1 MVPAVVVSAS
11 TKNGVEVQMPD
22 GKRVKLNSRALG
34 FAARA
39 VNNKSLGDAQI
50 RRGSLIRLQKGNS
63 GWFVVQ
69 EPLLQGALVSLEAKT
84 GAIRALVGGYDF
96 HSKTFNRATQ
106 AKRQPGS
113 TFKPFIYSA
122 ALAKGMTAAT
132 VVNDAPI
139 SLPGQGING
148 RTWEPKNAD
157 GRYSGFITM
166 RQALTYSKNMVS
178 IRLLMATGIPYA
190 QQYIQRFGFNPADHP
205 AGYSMSLGTGLA
217 TPLQMAE
224 GYAVFANGGYKVNGY
239 VIDKIYDSQNNLK
252 AQMQPLVAG
261 QNAPQVIDPRNAFI
275 MYKMMQDVVRRGTAT
290 GAGALGRS
298 DIAGKTGTTNDAK
311 DAWFVG
317 FTPEVVTAVYVGF
330 DKPKSLGSS
339 AFGGTVALP
348 VWVNYMKVA
357 LKGMPSKG
365 MAVPAGVV
373 NRGGEY
379 FLKEQQ
385 VTDPKLALDNRASG
399 PVNSPLNNN
408 TRRRPSANGNGNND
422 SSTPATGEVPV
433 EPINR
438 APQPAQQ
445 GGGNKESSQL
455 DSLF

>member
-1 MVPAVVVSAS
+1 M
-11 TKNGVEVQMPD
+11 
-22 GKRVKLNSRALG
+22 
-34 FAARA
+34 
-39 VNNKSLGDAQI
+39 
-50 RRGSLIRLQKGNS
+50 
-63 GWFVVQ
+63 
-69 EPLLQGALVSLEAKT
+69 
-84 GAIRALVGGYDF
+84 
-96 HSKTFNRATQ
+96 
-106 AKRQPGS
+106 
-113 TFKPFIYSA
+113 
-122 ALAKGMTAAT
+122 
-132 VVNDAPI
+132 
-139 SLPGQGING
+139 
-148 RTWEPKNAD
+148 
-157 GRYSGFITM
+157 
-166 RQALTYSKNMVS
+166 
-178 IRLLMATGIPYA
+178 
-190 QQYIQRFGFNPADHP
+190 
-205 AGYSMSLGTGLA
+205 
-217 TPLQMAE
+217 
-224 GYAVFANGGYKVNGY
+224 
-239 VIDKIYDSQNNLK
+239 
-252 AQMQPLVAG
+252 
-261 QNAPQVIDPRNAFI
+261 
-275 MYKMMQDVVRRGTAT
+275 
-290 GAGALGRS
+290 
-298 DIAGKTGTTNDAK
+298 
-311 DAWFVG
+311 
-317 FTPEVVTAVYVGF
+317 TAVYVGF